1 MSNDDTFHGR
11 IAAKVEAL
19 EQSDIRQWETL
30 DAVKDSLAK
39 IAINTAG
46 LPKIVEQCERHEK
59 RISEIETSRATEAAS
74 AEGVTRGKRDTK
86 TIVTAIIVGAIGGA
100 PGLLALFAK

>member
-19 EQSDIRQWETL
+19 EQSDIRQWKTL

-46 LPKIVEQCERHEK
+46 LPRIVEQCERHEK
-59 RISEIETSRATEAAS
+59 RIATIETSRATEAAS
-74 AEGVTRGKRDTK
+74 AEGETRGKRNVK
-86 TIVTAIIVGAIGGA
+86 TIVTAIIVGAFAGA
-100 PGLLALFAK
+100 PGLLAFFAK